1 MHSLCDLTIHKGVP
15 LVPSPLQSIQTSG
28 YAAVRYAHVLV
39 INLIKEITMKNTLA
53 LIGVCLVL
61 GSIAAKCAG
70 SIDVFE
76 LGIGVVIG
84 VALACLA
91 D

>member
-1 MHSLCDLTIHKGVP
+1 
-15 LVPSPLQSIQTSG
+15 
-28 YAAVRYAHVLV
+28 
-39 INLIKEITMKNTLA
+39 MKNTLA
-53 LIGVCLVL
+53 FIGVCIVIGTMLAYL
-61 GSIAAKCAG
+61 SGSLEI
-70 SIDVFE
+70 FE